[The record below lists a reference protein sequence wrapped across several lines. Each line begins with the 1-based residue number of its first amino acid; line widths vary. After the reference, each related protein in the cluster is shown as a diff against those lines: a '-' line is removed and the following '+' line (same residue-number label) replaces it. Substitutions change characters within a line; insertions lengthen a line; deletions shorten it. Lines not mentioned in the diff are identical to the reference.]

1 MKKRRQMYFFIVSEL
16 TTGPQFTTERAISN
30 LRLPTYIIHEI
41 LDTIVHRN
49 PVTYLFTLIMR
60 FAFAYKSRKKGSF
73 YN

>member
-1 MKKRRQMYFFIVSEL
+1 MKKRRQMYFFIVTEL

-49 PVTYLFTLIMR
+49 PVTYLFTLMIR
-60 FAFAYKSRKKGSF
+60 FAYKSKKKGSF